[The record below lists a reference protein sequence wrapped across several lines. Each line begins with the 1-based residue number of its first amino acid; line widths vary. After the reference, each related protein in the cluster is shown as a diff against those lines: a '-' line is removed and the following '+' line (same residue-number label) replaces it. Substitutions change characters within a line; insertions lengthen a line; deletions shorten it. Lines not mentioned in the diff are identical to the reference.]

1 MTRLVYF
8 RRTFLARRRSDGTTN
23 DGPSS
28 KKEVQVRD
36 MNYPRSKGEQVDDM
50 KNSQE
55 RGSNDEI
62 YSTDD
67 TLMWRV

>member
-1 MTRLVYF
+1 MGLQMMDH
-8 RRTFLARRRSDGTTN
+8 L
-23 DGPSS
+23 
-28 KKEVQVRD
+28 RD
-36 MNYPRSKGEQVDDM
+36 MNPIWSKGEQVDDI

-62 YSTDD
+62 YYLDD